1 MPKISGRCLCGA
13 VSYHADAEP
22 VATALC
28 HCEDCQRQSGSPFSL
43 NVVVPRDAFVVE
55 GEMASYE
62 TIGTESGKPRQ
73 RRFCAGCGSPIVTEI
88 SEMPDVVVIKAGTL
102 DDRSWLEPQLEV
114 WSRSKQPWVDG
125 GAGRHSL
132 PTGLQG

>member
-28 HCEDCQRQSGSPFSL
+28 HCEDCQRQSGSPFSI

-55 GEMASYE
+55 GETKAFE

-73 RRFCAGCGSPIVTEI
+73 RRFCATCGSPLITEI
-88 SEMPDVVVIKAGTL
+88 AEMPDVVVIKAGTL

-114 WSRSKQPWVDG
+114 WARSKQPWVDG
-125 GAGRHSL
+125 QAARQTL